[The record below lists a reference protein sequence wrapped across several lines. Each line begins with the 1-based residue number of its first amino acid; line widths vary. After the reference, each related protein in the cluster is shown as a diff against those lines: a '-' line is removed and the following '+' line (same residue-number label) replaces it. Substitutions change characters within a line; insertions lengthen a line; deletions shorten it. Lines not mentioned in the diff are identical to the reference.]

1 MNIFIYLHYS
11 MPSQIFKKSIPNL
24 TLFNFLD
31 QVAKKEDDAYVF
43 DVYSFKKALYNKSI
57 YKFIDDIRECYH
69 KSKQFY
75 VDRKQTYTSF
85 VTLLRQI
92 CKNNSIP
99 YNAKIIY
106 EKSSYYIVY
115 TIVIVP
121 TDTSS

>member
-1 MNIFIYLHYS
+1 